1 MEGMPS
7 PLTMNAKSR
16 DVILTGVPRSGTTL
30 TCHLLNQLPDTL
42 ALHEPMSVDLA
53 SLGGGERICGE
64 IGRFFS
70 TTRHQVLV
78 NKTVQTKL
86 IEGRLP
92 INPLGDKRD
101 GGGLRPVL
109 ASRGEV
115 RIEKSLDA
123 DFLLVVKHPAV
134 FTALLENLLQRHPCY
149 AVIRNPLSV
158 LASWNTIAM
167 PVQQGHA
174 PAAEA
179 LDADL
184 KQALARINDRIA
196 RQLHLLSWFY
206 AKYDRVL
213 PRTSILRYEETVATR
228 GSSLSAI
235 TPLAS
240 RLAEPLE
247 SQNANSAYDGAMMRT
262 LGERLLAADGAFWKF
277 YSRESVELLLH

>member
-1 MEGMPS
+1 
-7 PLTMNAKSR
+7 MNANSR
-16 DVILTGVPRSGTTL
+16 DVVLTGVPRSGTTL
-30 TCHLLNQLPDTL
+30 TCHLLNQLPNTL

-53 SLGGGERICGE
+53 SLGGRERICDA

-70 TTRHQVLV
+70 DTRRQVLATG
-78 NKTVQTKL
+78 TVHTKL

-92 INPLGDKRD
+92 VNPLGDKSAD
-101 GGGLRPVL
+101 GLRPVL

-115 RIEKSLDA
+115 RIDRSLDA
-123 DFLLVVKHPAV
+123 DFLLVVKHPAA
-134 FTALLENLLQRHPCY
+134 FTALLESLLERHPCY

-184 KQALARINDRIA
+184 RQALGRIDDRVA

-206 AKYDRVL
+206 AKYERVL
-213 PRTSILRYEETVATR
+213 PGASILRYEEIIATR
-228 GSSLSAI
+228 GSSLGAI
-235 TPLAS
+235 TPLAAQ
-240 RLAEPLE
+240 LAEPLE
-247 SQNANSAYDGAMMRT
+247 SQNASRLYDAALMRA

-277 YSRESVELLLH
+277 YSRESVQRLLP